1 MITLTSFRM
10 HGLLPF
16 FCCFLATTLLSAQA
30 DKIEMLNIG
39 LVMPTVNEVP
49 KLSEPQLSKLETKV
63 LNLLTNNGLS
73 SQGGGD
79 GIVLYPKI
87 DLFDDADVNTG
98 MQNLKV
104 VRLSLSLFIKQA
116 DDNVVFSSASR
127 ELSGSGRS
135 REQALNNALNNVN
148 PDDAKWTNFIT
159 QAKTKI
165 GLYYQK
171 MCPNLLTQADQLG
184 QTGQTERAISL
195 LLNVPKEV
203 PCFNDVKNKSIELY
217 KKYIA
222 RECAQYMKLAKAKLA
237 LNDYKGA
244 LAFIAR
250 IDPESPCFN
259 DALNTINTVSR
270 EMDEET
276 RREWDFLKERY
287 KNSVELEKSRI
298 NAIRDIGVAYGQ
310 SQQRTYN
317 YLLLVR

>member
-1 MITLTSFRM
+1 MITLTSLRIQ
-10 HGLLPF
+10 GLMPF
-16 FCCFLATTLLSAQA
+16 FCCFWATTILSAQT

-49 KLSEPQLSKLETKV
+49 KLSAAQISKLETKV

-73 SQGGGD
+73 AQGGGD
-79 GIVLYPKI
+79 GIVMYPKI

-135 REQALNNALNNVN
+135 REQAVNNALNNVN
-148 PDDAKWTNFIT
+148 PDDVKWTNFIA

-165 GLYYQK
+165 GQYYQK
-171 MCPNLLTQADQLG
+171 MCPNLIAKAEQLG
-184 QTGQTERAISL
+184 QTGQTERGMSS

-217 KKYIA
+217 KKHVA
-222 RECAQYMKLAKAKLA
+222 RECAQYLQLAKAKIA
-237 LNDYKGA
+237 LKDYKTA
-244 LAFIAR
+244 LTIIGH
-250 IDPESPCFN
+250 IDPESPCFT
-259 DALNTINTVSR
+259 DAVNTMNSVSK
-270 EMDEET
+270 EIDEES
-276 RREWDFLKERY
+276 RRQWEFLKDVY
-287 KNSVELEKSRI
+287 KNNVELEKSRI

>member
-1 MITLTSFRM
+1 MITLKSIRIQ
-10 HGLLPF
+10 GLLPF

-30 DKIEMLNIG
+30 DKIDMLNIG

-49 KLSEPQLSKLETKV
+49 KLSAPQLSKLETKV
-63 LNLLTNNGLS
+63 LSLLTNNGLS
-73 SQGGGD
+73 SQDGGD
-79 GIVLYPKI
+79 GIVMYPKI
-87 DLFDDADVNTG
+87 DIFDDADVNTG

-127 ELSGSGRS
+127 ELSGSGRT
-135 REQALNNALNNVN
+135 REQAVNNALNNVN
-148 PDDAKWTNFIT
+148 PDDVKWTNFIA

-165 GLYYQK
+165 GAYYQK
-171 MCPNLLTQADQLG
+171 MCPNLLAKADQLG
-184 QTGQTERAISL
+184 QTGQIERAFSL
-195 LLNVPKEV
+195 LTNVPKEV
-203 PCFNDVKNKSIELY
+203 SCFNDVKNKSIELY

-222 RECAQYMKLAKAKLA
+222 RECAQHMKLAKAKLA

-276 RREWDFLKERY
+276 RRQWDFLKEMY

-298 NAIRDIGVAYGQ
+298 NAIRDIGVAYAQGQ
-310 SQQRTYN
+310 PRTYN